1 MTVDLRY
8 VILVAAFFVPA
19 IAIRVMFWLWG
30 ALITNLEA
38 AAILSL
44 LLGSIA
50 ASVVAVNLFIGGA
63 PIFFTFRKPRQ

>member
-19 IAIRVMFWLWG
+19 IAIRIMFWLWG
-30 ALITNLEA
+30 APITNLQA
-38 AAILSL
+38 AAFVSL
-44 LLGSIA
+44 LLGSMV

-63 PIFFTFRKPRQ
+63 PILFTFRKPPQ